1 VTRLDALRRLL
12 ASPRVEPDLG
22 RIGRRVLYA
31 HPDGRERLA
40 YVVRVLRTV
49 LRRAA

>member
-1 VTRLDALRRLL
+1 MTRLDALRRLL
-12 ASPRVEPDLG
+12 ASPRNETDLG

-31 HPDGRERLA
+31 RPDGRERLA

-49 LRRAA
+49 LRRVA